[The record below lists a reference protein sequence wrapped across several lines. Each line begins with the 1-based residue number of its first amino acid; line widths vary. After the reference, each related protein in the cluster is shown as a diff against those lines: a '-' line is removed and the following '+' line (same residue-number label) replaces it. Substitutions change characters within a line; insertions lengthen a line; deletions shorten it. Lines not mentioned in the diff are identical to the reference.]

1 MFKRICLAAAFSPR
15 TEALLAEASRL
26 CKGLDACLT
35 IVHVGKLQAEK
46 LNFLKDT
53 LDRHGIPAD
62 RLEIVDK
69 PGDPAEV
76 ILKTC
81 REKKCDLLIAG
92 ALQRE
97 QLLNYYIGTV
107 GRTVLRKAPCS
118 VLVLTDPQ
126 ANRKGFENIG
136 ALAEDTPFIKET
148 LAAAC
153 SIGMLSG
160 EAQLHVL
167 REIKMFGLTLASADQ
182 SNQAEYDQLQEQL
195 VKDEIEEAERL
206 LQDIPHDQ
214 LRINIKV
221 VSGKAGFEVCKFAQ
235 RKELDLLVVGMPP
248 RRFNFLD
255 RFFKHDLEYLFA
267 DLPCNLLLI
276 KPAES

>member
-15 TEALLAEASRL
+15 TEALLAEAARL
-26 CKGLDACLT
+26 CTGLGANLT
-35 IVHVGKLQAEK
+35 IVHVG
-46 LNFLKDT
+46 
-53 LDRHGIPAD
+53 
-62 RLEIVDK
+62 RLEQEKITFLNTTLGRLGLSADQFEITDK

-81 REKKCDLLIAG
+81 KEKKCDLLIAG

-126 ANRKGFENIG
+126 QNRTGFENIG

-148 LAAAC
+148 LTAAC
-153 SIGMLSG
+153 AIGMLS
-160 EAQLHVL
+160 ERAQLNVL
-167 REIKMFGLTLASADQ
+167 REIKLFGLTLASADQ
-182 SNQAEYDQLQEQL
+182 NNQMEYDQLQKQL
-195 VKDEIEEAERL
+195 VSDEIDEAEKL
-206 LQDIPHDQ
+206 MSEIPHNG
-214 LRINIKV
+214 IKVNIKV
-221 VSGKAGFEVCKFAQ
+221 VSGKAGFEVSKFAQ
-235 RKELDLLVVGMPP
+235 QKDLDLLVVGTPP
-248 RRFNFLD
+248 RKFHLLD

-267 DLPCNLLLI
+267 DLPCNLLLV
-276 KPAES
+276 KPLDK